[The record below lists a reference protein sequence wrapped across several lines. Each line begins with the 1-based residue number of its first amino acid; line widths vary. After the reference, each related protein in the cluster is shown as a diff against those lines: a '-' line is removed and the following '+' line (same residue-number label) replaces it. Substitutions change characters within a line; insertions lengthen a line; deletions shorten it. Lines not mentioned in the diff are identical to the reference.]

1 VELAAVE
8 LSASLA
14 AGLRILRS
22 IVKGVIM
29 KAVFAAAAL
38 VITATPF
45 AVSLAA
51 PSDSAMQDCFSK
63 HGQQMA
69 KPALKNM
76 RDCWQTHGYKMD
88 KS

>member
-29 KAVFAAAAL
+29 KALLAAATVVIAL
-38 VITATPF
+38 TPF
-45 AVSLAA
+45 TASFATT
-51 PSDSAMQDCFSK
+51 SDSAMQDCFSK
-63 HGQQMA
+63 HAQQMD

-76 RDCWQTHGYKMD
+76 RDCWQTHGYEMD